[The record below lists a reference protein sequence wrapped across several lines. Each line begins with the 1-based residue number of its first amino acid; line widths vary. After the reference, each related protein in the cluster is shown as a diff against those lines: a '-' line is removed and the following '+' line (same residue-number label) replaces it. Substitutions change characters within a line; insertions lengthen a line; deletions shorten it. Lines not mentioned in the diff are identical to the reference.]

1 MSRATSLL
9 KERTVKTNRRMR
21 TAPLIQQ
28 AETTVTDD
36 RFLQI
41 AAKADR
47 KKRQEKRPHKLT
59 RVAFRVSRLM
69 EFCSLRE
76 LQNQTG
82 HQVWDWPL
90 VVLKELFDNALDACE
105 EAEIAPVI
113 ALAVRPGEIVVQDN
127 GTGIADETVRSIR
140 DYSVRVSS
148 REAYISP
155 SRGAQGNALKTILAM
170 GYVLDRGRPDNKDNL
185 DAAGVTIIETRG
197 TSHKIEFLVDHVTN
211 EPRIVHTPTRS
222 PIAVGTRITI
232 RWPQQPLYLIN
243 EPLPDAAENRFKELA
258 ENYTWL
264 NPHLSLHGTWNDQ
277 EFVNVQ
283 ASNPGWTKWGPRD
296 PTSPHWYN
304 DARLQRYLSAHVARD
319 RELGKDRP
327 VREFIAEFRGLSS
340 SRKQKEILAELGV
353 SHRSL
358 REFFGKDKVNRDG
371 ISRLLAAMKHHSAP
385 VPPKHLGVIGKEHL
399 QTRLLASGGAK
410 ETFRYERRTGVSE
423 EDIPYIVEFA
433 FGLHQ
438 SGLDG
443 GRSDGRK
450 IVTGANWSVGINN
463 PFRTFGRTGEGLEN
477 QLAKVRANSTQPV
490 ICVLHLASAHLQYA
504 DRGKSSIITTGSV
517 KAADV

>member
-1 MSRATSLL
+1 
-9 KERTVKTNRRMR
+9 
-21 TAPLIQQ
+21 
-28 AETTVTDD
+28 
-36 RFLQI
+36 
-41 AAKADR
+41 
-47 KKRQEKRPHKLT
+47 
-59 RVAFRVSRLM
+59 M
-69 EFCSLRE
+69 EFCSVRE
-76 LQNQTG
+76 LRNQTG
-82 HQVWDWPL
+82 HDVWDWPR

-113 ALAVRPGEIVVQDN
+113 AVAVRPGEIVVQDN

-140 DYSVRVSS
+140 NYSVRVSS

-155 SRGAQGNALKTILAM
+155 SRGAQGNALKTLLAM
-170 GYVLDRGRPDNKDNL
+170 GYVLDRERTDNKDNL
-185 DAAGVTIIETRG
+185 DAAGLTIIETRG
-197 TSHKIEFLVDHVTN
+197 TAHKIEFLVDHVTN
-211 EPRIVHTPTRS
+211 EPRIVHTPTKS
-222 PIAVGTRITI
+222 PITIGTRMTI
-232 RWPQQPLYLIN
+232 RWPQQPLYVGWR
-243 EPLPDAAENRFKELA
+243 PLLDRAEDEFKELA

-264 NPHLSLHGTWNDQ
+264 NPHLSLRGTWNDV
-277 EFVNVQ
+277 EFVNVH
-283 ASNPGWTKWGPRD
+283 ASKPKWTKWGPRD

-340 SRKQKEILAELGV
+340 SKKQKEILGELGV

-371 ISRLLAAMKHHSAP
+371 ISRLLAAMKRHSAP

-399 QTRLLASGGAK
+399 QTRFLASGGVEK
-410 ETFRYERRTGVSE
+410 TFRYERRTGTSE
-423 EDIPYIVEFA
+423 EDIPYVVEFA

-443 GRSDGRK
+443 GRNGGRK
-450 IVTGANWSVGINN
+450 IVTGANWSVGIHN
-463 PFRTFGRTGEGLEN
+463 PFRTFGRTGEGLET

-490 ICVLHLASAHLQYA
+490 ICCLHLASAHLQYA
-504 DRGKSSIITTGSV
+504 DRGKSSIITTGTAE
-517 KAADV
+517 AADV